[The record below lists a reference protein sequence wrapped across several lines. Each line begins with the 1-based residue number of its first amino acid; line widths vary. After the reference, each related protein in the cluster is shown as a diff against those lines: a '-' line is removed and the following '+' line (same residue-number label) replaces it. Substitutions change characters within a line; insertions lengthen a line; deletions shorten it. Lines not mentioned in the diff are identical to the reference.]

1 MRTLPPRRR
10 LLASASAMVMAAVAA
25 LTAATTTA
33 AAAAEPVTLVS
44 SGTTQWRY
52 LDDNT
57 DPAAGT
63 ADRTSWAAPGFDDSA
78 WKTGSGSFGAKG
90 GERVPLDGGFLPDVL
105 LNQYIEG
112 QGTTN
117 VPTFFFRTTVDVDAQ
132 TLAEAGVLRGSVRY
146 DDAATV
152 YVNGTR
158 VAGFHDDGITEN
170 MQYGGSNQ
178 AAPIL
183 AEFTAPSSVLVPGS
197 NTIAVELHNG
207 RASSSDLYLDVP
219 SITLEETPEA
229 TGPTSVMLGVGSDQT
244 QRNLSWFSDTG
255 QPEVVQIAPASASS
269 DGTMPADA
277 RVVTPTETGVSLDG
291 VNAYFH
297 ATLTE
302 LAPATAYSYRVGSE
316 AGGWSE
322 IRTFQTYSDDLEH
335 EFTFVGD
342 PQIGSS
348 GNAERDAQGWAEALD
363 AADRFFPESQ
373 FLLSAGDQVE
383 TASNLD
389 EYRHLLAP
397 TQMSTQATATTLGNH
412 DVGSPL
418 YHQHFNLPNVSD
430 LDAAGGNYWFLHN
443 GVLHLNINSNS
454 TDYATHER
462 FLRETIAAQGER
474 AHWTILTFHH
484 SIFSV
489 GPHSTSS
496 GLAERR
502 AALAPIISELDIDMV
517 LAGHDH
523 SYARSF
529 LMNGTTPT
537 VPEAEEANAD
547 GAEVVRP
554 SEDEVLYITGN
565 SSSGSKYYATPN
577 QNASWVSA
585 WDQSRT
591 PTIANVAVAECSLT
605 TTTRRVDDGT
615 VIDAVELVKDDEA
628 PEIGLPGENRVEVGT
643 AFDPIAGVTI
653 SDLCDDLTLDAVT
666 VEGEVDTDR
675 IGSYR
680 LTYRAADEAGNVATV
695 ERTVEVV
702 EPGADPAP
710 GGGPTP
716 PGTPGGE
723 PGAPQVPSA
732 PGADAPRGSVSAPAT
747 VVAGSTIT
755 VEVGEQYA
763 GQRVHAW
770 LFSAPRHLGTHLV
783 AADGTIRVT
792 IPADVDAGRHQLAIY
807 DSRGELIGAQWI
819 TVVTASAAAN
829 VKGAL
834 PSTGAELSS
843 ALVPLGAV
851 LLLAGAVTAGATRL
865 AGRRLA

>member
-1 MRTLPPRRR
+1 M
-10 LLASASAMVMAAVAA
+10 AMAAVAA

-33 AAAAEPVTLVS
+33 ADAADPVTLVS

-63 ADRTSWAAPGFDDSA
+63 ADRTSWTVPEFDDSA
-78 WKTGSGSFGAKG
+78 WKTGSGSFGALRNQR
-90 GERVPLDGGFLPDVL
+90 EPLSGGFLPDVL
-105 LNQYIEG
+105 LNQYIPG

-117 VPTFFFRTTVDVDAQ
+117 IPTFFFRTEVQVDAQ

-146 DDAATV
+146 DDAATI

-170 MQYGGSNQ
+170 MQYGGSNM

-183 AEFTAPSSVLVPGS
+183 ADFAVSPAALRPGS

-207 RASSSDLYLDVP
+207 RDSSSDIYFDMP
-219 SITLEETPEA
+219 SLTLEAAPPTA
-229 TGPTSVMLGVGSDQT
+229 GPTSILLGVGSDQT
-244 QRNLSWFSDTG
+244 ERNLSWFSDSG
-255 QPEVVQIAPASASS
+255 RAEVVQLAPASEVAN
-269 DGTMPADA
+269 DTMPATA
-277 RVVTPTETGVSLDG
+277 TTITPSDTGASLDG
-291 VNAYFH
+291 MNAYFH
-297 ATLTE
+297 ATLTG

-348 GNAERDAQGWAEALD
+348 GNAERDGQGWAAALD
-363 AADRFFPESQ
+363 AADRFFPASQ

-383 TASNLD
+383 RAGNVN
-389 EYRHLLAP
+389 EYRHFLAP
-397 TQMSTQATATTLGNH
+397 AQMSTQPLAPTLGNH
-412 DVGSPL
+412 DIGSPL
-418 YHQHFNLPNVSD
+418 YHQHFNLPNVSE

-502 AALAPIISELDIDMV
+502 AALAPVISELDIDMV

-537 VPEAEEANAD
+537 VPETEETNAD
-547 GAEVVRP
+547 GVEIVRP
-554 SEDEVLYITGN
+554 GDDEVLYITGN
-565 SSSGSKYYATPN
+565 SSSGSKYYTTPN
-577 QNASWVSA
+577 QNAAWVSA

-628 PEIGLPGENRVEVGT
+628 PEIGLPAENRVEVGT
-643 AFDPIAGVTI
+643 TFDPMTGVTV
-653 SDLCDDLTLDAVT
+653 SDLCDDLSIDAVT
-666 VEGEVDTDR
+666 VEGDVDTEQV
-675 IGSYR
+675 GEYL
-680 LTYRAADEAGNVATV
+680 LTYRASDAAGNVATV

-702 EPGADPAP
+702 AKGSEPVP
-710 GGGPTP
+710 GDGGSTP
-716 PGTPGGE
+716 PGGTPGGE
-723 PGAPQVPSA
+723 PGAPQPPSA
-732 PGADAPRGSVSAPAT
+732 PGADAPRGSISAPET

-763 GQRVHAW
+763 GQRVDAW

-783 AADGTIRVT
+783 AANGTIRITV
-792 IPADVDAGRHQLAIY
+792 PADVEAGRHQLAIY
-807 DSRGELIGAQWI
+807 DSNGQLIGAQWI
-819 TVVTASAAAN
+819 TVVTANAAAEG
-829 VKGAL
+829 KGVL
-834 PSTGAELSS
+834 PSTGADLSS
-843 ALVPLGAV
+843 ALAPLGAV
-851 LLLAGAVTAGATRL
+851 LLLAGAVTAGAARFS
-865 AGRRLA
+865 GRRLA